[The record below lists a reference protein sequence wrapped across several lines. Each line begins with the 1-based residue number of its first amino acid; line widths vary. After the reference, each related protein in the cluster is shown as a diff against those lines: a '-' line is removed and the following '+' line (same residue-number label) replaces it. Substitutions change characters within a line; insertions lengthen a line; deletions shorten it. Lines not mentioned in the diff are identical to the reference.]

1 MSDPYM
7 PLSSVRSGMGF
18 EAAKGVHGL
27 TVQIVNVYFVQNP
40 SQPHEFVLIDAGMPK
55 SAGMIIKEAKQRFG
69 DNCTCKAIIL
79 THGHFDHIGAI
90 EEILEQWKVPV
101 YVHEKELPYVTGQED
116 YPPARPDSKSG
127 LVAKLSPL
135 FPRHSINISSH
146 VHTLPEDG
154 SVPFLEEWEWLFTP
168 GHTPGHISLFRES
181 GRVLLAGD
189 AVITVEQE
197 SLADVV
203 IQKQELHGPPAY
215 FTMDPALA
223 SESIQR
229 LAKLEPEA
237 LLTGHG
243 IPMTGRNYRQDLSA
257 LAERLSAIT

>member
-7 PLSSVRSGMGF
+7 PLTSIRSGTGF

-27 TVQIVNVYFVQNP
+27 TVQIANVYFIQLP
-40 SQPHEFVLIDAGMPK
+40 SEPHSFVLIDAGMPQA
-55 SAGMIIKEAKQRFG
+55 AGMIVNEAKQRFG
-69 DNCTCKAIIL
+69 EGFQLKAIIL

-90 EEILEQWKVPV
+90 EEILEHWDVPV
-101 YVHEKELPYVTGQED
+101 YIHSREMPYVTGKED

-135 FPRHSINISSH
+135 FPRHSIDISSH
-146 VHTLPEDG
+146 VQALPEDG
-154 SVPFLEEWEWLFTP
+154 SVPFLDEWMWIATP
-168 GHTPGHISLFRES
+168 GHTPGHISLFRDD
-181 GRVLLAGD
+181 GRVLVAGD

-197 SLADVV
+197 KMADVL

-215 FTMDPALA
+215 FTPDTETAA
-223 SESIQR
+223 ESILK
-229 LAKLEPEA
+229 LAGLEPEA

-243 IPMTGRNYRQDLSA
+243 IPMTGKNFRSELTE
-257 LAERLSAIT
+257 LANRLSSI